1 METKNLALKFGLLAL
16 LVLICGLV
24 LWQKGLRFGI
34 DLLGGH
40 SLTFKVQTA
49 EDDIRRL
56 DGQIAEVTRQ
66 LSETTAPE
74 ARETIQAQL
83 DTLQQERQDLIQ
95 AAEEIGNLPEAT
107 IRVLKERADPTGLLA
122 WEWRPEGDDRIQV
135 RMPPASEEAKLARE
149 AYRTALADLAAR
161 NLSRAVIRRMA
172 SAAPE
177 RQQEIITRYA
187 SGDDKI
193 ADLLGQVIAK
203 RAEAD
208 QLKAAFE
215 TSGGQDTALQD
226 QLRDALADYQTL
238 VNDALATRIIPSR
251 VETVLSDYVS
261 PRRERELKERP
272 DGEDLIAE
280 HRGRFERGIERLR
293 AEHPGRVA
301 EIDRIVQLYQAYQ
314 NERRPGSDPVDVK
327 RLMRNAGV
335 LEFRVAPR
343 RPEMGSGA
351 NYVTIPDRDRF
362 VRLLQEEGY
371 EGILRRNLKYV
382 WLPIHGEDRYPEL
395 VTSEMLGQRYVLLHN
410 TEGNVMLHDPSGAGW
425 QLTNVKRGFGRNN
438 EPAAEFRLNSAGAA
452 KMATLTA
459 AHIDDQMAIVL
470 DDEVYSAPGIRS
482 VIRGQGQITTGGD
495 AADVEFIIKTLRSGS
510 LPAKINPE
518 PIIENTFDPAI
529 GKTNRD
535 RGQMAAIY
543 SLLAVAVFMLVYYLA
558 AGAVADFALLLN
570 IVLILGGMSMLEAA
584 FTLPGIAG
592 VILTIGIAVDAN
604 VLIFE
609 RLREEQRRGQP
620 AAITIKN
627 AYSRAFS
634 AIFDANVTTLI
645 TCLIL
650 GWIGTEEVRGFAVT
664 LGLGVVASM
673 FTAMVVTRW
682 VFQLFVNTRLL
693 KGQIKML
700 SLIGT
705 PKINWIGK
713 RHFFWGLSIALVAMG
728 IASLVWQGSD
738 VMGIEFSSG
747 AEATVQLKL
756 DATVPGPDGQPQLAE
771 DALIRQR
778 FIDQAQQLGAEGE
791 VLASTAQVVTLVDTD
806 TASEF
811 LTTYDADDDGQVTAD
826 EWQAADGNAA
836 FFELITEGDDDG
848 ALSRDDLNDRLPPR
862 RFQVS
867 TTEVNAELIR
877 RVAADAF
884 GAALQRRV
892 PIKEYEFLTDQRVEV
907 LGTRLGP
914 DGWGRI
920 ALNADS
926 PYADELLDYED
937 GIAFVLD
944 GLLPTVSDADLK
956 ARIDDMRRQP
966 DFQAQ
971 MSNSSIVIGLTPA
984 AEGYS
989 SLAVLV
995 RPADESMTDTPQA
1008 LAQFAEGEKL
1018 LLSEALKRE
1027 EAMAMRN
1034 FDASIA
1040 GEARGRA
1047 IMAIVLSWAAIVGYL
1062 WLRFGSIQWGLAAV
1076 ICLVHDVIIV
1086 VGLVA
1091 ASGWL
1096 HATTVGQWLGVTSFK
1111 IDLPM
1116 VAAFLTV
1123 IGYSVNDTIVVF
1135 DRIRENRGKLTTVSA
1150 AIINKSINQTLA
1162 RTLLTSG
1169 TTLIVVIIMY
1179 VWGGQST
1186 VHGFSYALLMGVL
1199 FGTYSSVAVASP
1211 LLMGFKKALVAKVTG
1226 ADVAGETTRV

>member
-1 METKNLALKFGLLAL
+1 MDRLK
-16 LVLICGLV
+16 
-24 LWQKGLRFGI
+24 
-34 DLLGGH
+34 
-40 SLTFKVQTA
+40 T
-49 EDDIRRL
+49 
-56 DGQIAEVTRQ
+56 
-66 LSETTAPE
+66 
-74 ARETIQAQL
+74 
-83 DTLQQERQDLIQ
+83 
-95 AAEEIGNLPEAT
+95 
-107 IRVLKERADPTGLLA
+107 
-122 WEWRPEGDDRIQV
+122 
-135 RMPPASEEAKLARE
+135 
-149 AYRTALADLAAR
+149 
-161 NLSRAVIRRMA
+161 
-172 SAAPE
+172 
-177 RQQEIITRYA
+177 
-187 SGDDKI
+187 
-193 ADLLGQVIAK
+193 
-203 RAEAD
+203 
-208 QLKAAFE
+208 
-215 TSGGQDTALQD
+215 
-226 QLRDALADYQTL
+226 
-238 VNDALATRIIPSR
+238 
-251 VETVLSDYVS
+251 
-261 PRRERELKERP
+261 
-272 DGEDLIAE
+272 
-280 HRGRFERGIERLR
+280 
-293 AEHPGRVA
+293 EHPGRVA
-301 EIDRIVQLYQAYQ
+301 EIERVVQLYQAYQ

-343 RPEMGSGA
+343 RPEMGSGP
-351 NYVTIPDRDRF
+351 NFVTIPDRDRF
-362 VRLLQEEGY
+362 IRLLQEEGY
-371 EGILRRNLKYV
+371 EGVLRRNLKYV
-382 WLPIHGEDRYPEL
+382 WLPIHGDDRYPEL
-395 VTSEMLGQRYVLLHN
+395 VTSELLGRRYVLLHN
-410 TEGNVMLHDPSGAGW
+410 TDGNVMLHDASRSGW
-425 QLTNVKRGFGRNN
+425 QLTNVTRGFDQNN
-438 EPAAEFRLNSAGAA
+438 QPAAEFRLNTAGGS

-459 AHIDDQMAIVL
+459 AHINDQMAIVL
-470 DDEVYSAPGIRS
+470 DDEVYSAPHIRS

-518 PIIENTFDPAI
+518 PIIENTFDPSI
-529 GKTNRD
+529 GKTNRA

-543 SLLAVAVFMLVYYLA
+543 SLIAVAVFMLVYYLA
-558 AGAVADFALLLN
+558 AGAIADFALLLN
-570 IVLILGGMSMLEAA
+570 IILILGGMSLLEAA

-664 LGLGVVASM
+664 LGLGVLASM

-682 VFQLFVNTRLL
+682 VFQLLLNTRLI
-693 KGQIKML
+693 KNRIKML

-728 IASLVWQGSD
+728 VASLVWQGSD

-747 AEATVQLKL
+747 AEATIQLKL
-756 DATVPGPDGQPQLAE
+756 DGTVPGPDGQPRLAD

-778 FIDQAQQLGAEGE
+778 FIDQARELGPDGD
-791 VLASTAQVVTLVDTD
+791 VLASTAQVVTLVDAD
-806 TASEF
+806 TASQF
-811 LTTYDADDDGQVTAD
+811 LTAFDVNEDGQVTGD
-826 EWQAADGNAA
+826 EWQATGGNAE
-836 FFELITEGDDDG
+836 FFTLMTEGDDDG
-848 ALSRDDLNDRLPPR
+848 ALSRADLNDRLPPR

-867 TTEVNAELIR
+867 TSEVNAELIR
-877 RVAADAF
+877 QVAADAF
-884 GAALQRRV
+884 GAALERRV
-892 PIKEYEFLTDQRVEV
+892 PIRQADFVANRRIDV
-907 LGTRLGP
+907 LGARLGE

-926 PYADELLDYED
+926 PYRDELLDYED
-937 GIAFVLD
+937 GILFVLED
-944 GLLPTVSDADLK
+944 LQPTVSDADLQ

-971 MSNSSIVIGLTPA
+971 MSNASIVIGLTPA
-984 AEGYS
+984 EEGYS
-989 SLAVLV
+989 SLAVLL
-995 RPADESMTDTPQA
+995 RPADEALTETPQA
-1008 LAQFAEGEKL
+1008 LSQFAESEKL

-1047 IMAIVLSWAAIVGYL
+1047 IMAIVLSWAAIVAYL

-1096 HATTVGQWLGVTSFK
+1096 HATTVGQWLGITSFK

-1123 IGYSVNDTIVVF
+1123 IGYSVNDTIVGF

-1226 ADVAGETTRV
+1226 VDAAGETTRV